1 LDATVNPILT
11 KYVLNT
17 DVENFDDFNVVNGIL
32 PSNLSSV
39 WTNLHTNIG
48 AVYNNNRKR
57 DADLYTF
64 QANTS
69 FELVPKGSGGARH
82 NIQFGLLYEQ
92 RVNRGYDVSPYG
104 LWQLARLKANE
115 HIEGQ
120 GLDTIVTGYQD
131 GRYVVFDLVS
141 GGIVVDSVIQVP
153 IYAPKT
159 TNLGADNQF
168 YLRVREKFNIPLNE
182 YFNVDGVAPSDLS
195 LNMFSSR
202 ELTDQGFVRYWGYDY
217 LGNKID
223 GISFENFFTTEVNG
237 VRTFPVAAFRP
248 NYQAAFI
255 QDKFTFKDIIFR
267 LGLRVDRYD
276 ANTKVLKDPYS
287 LYEIIS
293 AGDFDSRFNTQRPG
307 NIGEDFKV
315 YVASDGGT
323 SIQAYRDGDTWY
335 FPNGTPANSG
345 TEIFGGSIVFPRYT
359 VDDVN
364 ARNITARGFD
374 TNISFE
380 DYKPQVNWM
389 PRVAVSFPISEE
401 ANFFAHYDILVQ
413 RPPSNTFVSPL
424 TYFYWTT
431 SGSGIR
437 NNANLKP
444 ERTVD
449 YEVGFQQKLSNSSAL
464 KISAYYKELRDM
476 IQSRFFLHVP
486 SPVNQYQTYDNLD
499 FATVKGFNL
508 QYDLRRTG
516 NVSMNIAYTLQFADG
531 TGSDANS
538 SRSLAS
544 TGVQRT
550 LFPLNFDERHRIA
563 AIFDYRYGSG
573 NKYNG
578 PRISGLDVFANAGV
592 NLTAIAVSGR
602 PYTSAVEP
610 DVLGSRGIAG
620 SINGSRLPWNFTLDL
635 RVDKSF
641 NLTKPGAA
649 RQLGMNVYFRVS
661 NLLDRRNTISVYRFT
676 GSPKDDGFLSSAS
689 GVKFLEGGIDPS
701 LSLEAFLASYQWRLL
716 NPNNYS
722 LPRRMYLGAIIDF

>member
-1 LDATVNPILT
+1 
-11 KYVLNT
+11 
-17 DVENFDDFNVVNGIL
+17 
-32 PSNLSSV
+32 
-39 WTNLHTNIG
+39 
-48 AVYNNNRKR
+48 
-57 DADLYTF
+57 
-64 QANTS
+64 
-69 FELVPKGSGGARH
+69 
-82 NIQFGLLYEQ
+82 
-92 RVNRGYDVSPYG
+92 
-104 LWQLARLKANE
+104 
-115 HIEGQ
+115 
-120 GLDTIVTGYQD
+120 
-131 GRYVVFDLVS
+131 
-141 GGIVVDSVIQVP
+141 
-153 IYAPKT
+153 
-159 TNLGADNQF
+159 
-168 YLRVREKFNIPLNE
+168 
-182 YFNVDGVAPSDLS
+182 
-195 LNMFSSR
+195 
-202 ELTDQGFVRYWGYDY
+202 
-217 LGNKID
+217 
-223 GISFENFFTTEVNG
+223 
-237 VRTFPVAAFRP
+237 
-248 NYQAAFI
+248 
-255 QDKFTFKDIIFR
+255 
-267 LGLRVDRYD
+267 
-276 ANTKVLKDPYS
+276 
-287 LYEIIS
+287 
-293 AGDFDSRFNTQRPG
+293 
-307 NIGEDFKV
+307 
-315 YVASDGGT
+315 
-323 SIQAYRDGDTWY
+323 
-335 FPNGTPANSG
+335 
-345 TEIFGGSIVFPRYT
+345 
-359 VDDVN
+359 
-364 ARNITARGFD
+364 
-374 TNISFE
+374 
-380 DYKPQVNWM
+380 
-389 PRVAVSFPISEE
+389 
-401 ANFFAHYDILVQ
+401 
-413 RPPSNTFVSPL
+413 
-424 TYFYWTT
+424 
-431 SGSGIR
+431 
-437 NNANLKP
+437 
-444 ERTVD
+444 
-449 YEVGFQQKLSNSSAL
+449 
-464 KISAYYKELRDM
+464 M

-563 AIFDYRYGSG
+563 AIIDYRYGSG